1 MAGSISSV
9 LGCRPAE
16 PALKELVYK
25 VGANH
30 STDDCSG
37 RRDELPGDE
46 TMTRWTLAAALLAL
60 LMAPTPVMAQ
70 DAGAVRS
77 AHEDLEP
84 GTRTDDLGITIGI
97 PASHP
102 ARRYPA
108 SHEFPTGPVIGE
120 RLPEFALPN
129 QRGRIV
135 DYHADRGDSKSIVVF
150 YRSAVW

>member
-1 MAGSISSV
+1 
-9 LGCRPAE
+9 
-16 PALKELVYK
+16 
-25 VGANH
+25 
-30 STDDCSG
+30 
-37 RRDELPGDE
+37 
-46 TMTRWTLAAALLAL
+46 MTRWTLAAALLAL

-70 DAGAVRS
+70 DAAAVRS

-102 ARRYPA
+102 ARPNPPY
-108 SHEFPTGPVIGE
+108 HEFPSGPASGE

-129 QRGRIV
+129 QNGRVV
-135 DYHADRGDSKSIVVF
+135 DYHADRNDSKSIVVF

>member
-1 MAGSISSV
+1 
-9 LGCRPAE
+9 
-16 PALKELVYK
+16 
-25 VGANH
+25 
-30 STDDCSG
+30 
-37 RRDELPGDE
+37 
-46 TMTRWTLAAALLAL
+46 MTRWTLAAALLAL

-108 SHEFPTGPVIGE
+108 SHEFPTGPTIGE

-129 QRGRIV
+129 QNGRIV

>member
-1 MAGSISSV
+1 
-9 LGCRPAE
+9 
-16 PALKELVYK
+16 
-25 VGANH
+25 
-30 STDDCSG
+30 
-37 RRDELPGDE
+37 
-46 TMTRWTLAAALLAL
+46 MTRWTLAAALLAL
-60 LMAPTPVMAQ
+60 LMVPTPGMAQ

-108 SHEFPTGPVIGE
+108 SHEFPTGPAIGE

-129 QRGRIV
+129 QRGRVV